1 MPALLRQIGV
11 PPDAPILVGGS
22 THDGE
27 EIALAEIAQR
37 LRVQFP
43 KLFLVL
49 VPRHFERVQR
59 RGTAIARARREICLS
74 Q

>member
-1 MPALLRQIGV
+1 MLRQLGV

-27 EIALAEIAQR
+27 EILLAEIAQR
-37 LRVQFP
+37 LRARFP

-49 VPRHFERVQR
+49 VPRHFER
-59 RGTAIARARREICLS
+59 AREVGRQLQSAA
-74 Q
+74 